1 MIERPRLTR
10 RIEVAL
16 DRAPIVALLGPRQ
29 VGKTTLARQFVP
41 IDSPNYFDLE
51 DPRSLARLQTP
62 QLALE
67 ALSGLVVI
75 DEVQRQPELF
85 PLLRVLVDRPGAD
98 ARFLILGSA
107 SPALL
112 RQTSESLAG
121 RIEAI
126 EMNPFSLE
134 EVGRDAQFRL
144 WVRGGFPRAWRAKDD
159 ASASRWCHEF
169 IQTFVERDLPQLG
182 ARMPPTSMR
191 RFWTMLAH
199 YHGGVLNG
207 AELSRALGVSQPTVR
222 SWLDWLTD
230 TYMVRQLAP
239 WHENLGKRQVKAP
252 KIYLRDSG
260 LLHALL
266 GLSGPLALE
275 SHPKVGAS
283 WEGFALEQTLRH
295 AQPDTAWSWG
305 THGGAELDLLMMRGE
320 RRVGIEFKRTDGPV
334 MTRSMHV
341 ALADL
346 KLDAL
351 YVVYPGALRYPLA
364 DRVEAVPLTALVS
377 DPADSP
383 ASR

>member
-1 MIERPRLTR
+1 M
-10 RIEVAL
+10 AL